1 MRIPLFSDVHA
12 NQQALDAV
20 WEDNIKSV
28 HPEAVC
34 CLGDLVGYGPNPNEV
49 VQFVR
54 MNNVPTLMGNY
65 DKGVG
70 FDLDDCGCVYQHPDD
85 IARGKVSLKW
95 ALENTSPPNKTFL
108 RELPMTIHVKYAG
121 KHLIFVH
128 GSPIAISECPF
139 ADRPE
144 ATFVRIASAADC
156 DLLLFGHTHLPYKKQ
171 VGDTLLVN
179 TGSVGKPKDGGPRT
193 GYVVL
198 TLKTDT
204 TNVEFRRVDYDL
216 AAAPR
221 AVRMSGLPQD
231 FAIQLETGGA
241 RHLPA

>member
-1 MRIPLFSDVHA
+1 
-12 NQQALDAV
+12 
-20 WEDNIKSV
+20 
-28 HPEAVC
+28 
-34 CLGDLVGYGPNPNEV
+34 
-49 VQFVR
+49 

-70 FDLDDCGCVYQHPDD
+70 FDLDDCGCVYQHPDN

-95 ALENTSPPNKTFL
+95 ARENTSPPNKTFL

-128 GSPIAISECPF
+128 GSPRAINECLF

-144 ATFVRIASAADC
+144 ATLARIASAADC

-179 TGSVGKPKDGGPRT
+179 TGSVGKPKDGDPRT

-198 TLKTDT
+198 TLETDT
-204 TNVEFRRVDYDL
+204 TNVEFRRVDYDV
-216 AAAPR
+216 AAAAR

-231 FAIQLETGGA
+231 FAIQL
-241 RHLPA
+241 